1 MKLVLVIYVSQRVG
15 RFYNVLVCKPWS
27 PSVSRSGFNE
37 IAHRIFSMGLLT
49 VFVHG
54 IAHLFGTLGLL
65 PRL

>member
-1 MKLVLVIYVSQRVG
+1 
-15 RFYNVLVCKPWS
+15 
-27 PSVSRSGFNE
+27 VSRSGFNE

-49 VFVHG
+49 EFFHG